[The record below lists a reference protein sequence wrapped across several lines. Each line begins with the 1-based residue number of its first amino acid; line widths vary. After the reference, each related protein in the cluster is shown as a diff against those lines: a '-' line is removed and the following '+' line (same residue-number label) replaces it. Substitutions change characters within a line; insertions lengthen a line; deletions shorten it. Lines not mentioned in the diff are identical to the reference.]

1 MISQSSI
8 LLSDPNIILETV
20 MQLVYAN
27 KMIRVV
33 GSAFN
38 VSLKCNK
45 GLKFLLKEMFSF
57 IEGLSTQQVART
69 SVDFRLQPPGNY

>member
-8 LLSDPNIILETV
+8 LLSDLNIILETV

-33 GSAFN
+33 GSVFN
-38 VSLKCNK
+38 FTLKCNK
-45 GLKFLLKEMFSF
+45 ALKCLLKEMFSF
-57 IEGLSTQQVART
+57 TEGLSTQQVART
-69 SVDFRLQPPGNY
+69 SVDFRLQPLGNY